1 MFSKK
6 YRIKQD
12 LVVGVGEIVW
22 IVEEKI
28 LFWWVYVPG
37 TISFTLNECKE
48 RLRVIQNPVIFDV
61 GKENNNETYS

>member
-12 LVVGVGEIVW
+12 LVGCEIVW

-28 LFWWVYVPG
+28 LFWWVYVSG